1 LKLDKAQFH
10 TLCLTAV
17 TFLWQVLLVDPVVA
31 ADGHTYER
39 SAAELW
45 LHTQV
50 TSPVTGALLPH
61 TRLVPNVIIKGAI
74 ASQLKH

>member
-1 LKLDKAQFH
+1 MI
-10 TLCLTAV
+10 AV

-45 LHTQV
+45 LQTQV
-50 TSPVTGALLPH
+50 ASPVTGAMLAH

-74 ASQLKH
+74 ASQLKR